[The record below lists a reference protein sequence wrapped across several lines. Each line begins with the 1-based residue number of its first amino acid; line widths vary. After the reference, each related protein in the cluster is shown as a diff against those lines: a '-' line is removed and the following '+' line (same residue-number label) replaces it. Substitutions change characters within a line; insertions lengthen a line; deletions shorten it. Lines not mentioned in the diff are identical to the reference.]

1 MSRLTVVN
9 KNIPGVLGQLTSLI
23 GDAGVNILQTVN
35 TSREDVAYNVVD
47 LGEKP
52 ADVAEL
58 ERCLSYL
65 AVCERARVAFDAWM
79 AEIQAETR
87 RLEQAVGSVPE

>member
-35 TSREDVAYNVVD
+35 TSRDDVAYNVVD

-58 ERCLSYL
+58 QAAISSIDGVLSSRFLTGEPDKYYN
-65 AVCERARVAFDAWM
+65 VADA
-79 AEIQAETR
+79 
-87 RLEQAVGSVPE
+87 